1 MLFSRASHPAS
12 AAFAATLG
20 ALLGRAP
27 GRGVEAQEQQ
37 KLPGQPHPSK
47 FDVAADTGHKLR
59 LLKTQDPCL
68 PRHGPL
74 RLFTG
79 NAHPQLA
86 RAIAEHLDI
95 GISEATVERF
105 NCGEINVEILET
117 VHDSDVFVVQPTCNG
132 GLGPQEHL
140 MELLI
145 MLDAIRRGAANR
157 ITAVVP
163 LYGYA
168 RQNSK
173 EKSRVP
179 ITAKLVTDLL
189 AVAGAHRVVTV
200 ELHAPQIQGF
210 SDYPVDNMYAGSLLA
225 LEVERLLQEKG
236 VSRDD
241 VVVVS
246 PDVGGAKRAA
256 ALSKKLCAP
265 LAIFSRQRRRAT
277 AKDEV
282 DLVGEVTGKFC
293 VIIDGIADT
302 GDTLC
307 VAANKLKARGASTVI
322 ALVVHGVFSDPA
334 CQKITDSA
342 LELVVVTD
350 TIPMGDK
357 VARCPKLKV
366 VSIAPMLA
374 EAIKRIHT
382 GESMSAIFER

>member
-1 MLFSRASHPAS
+1 MFFSKAGRPAS
-12 AAFAATLG
+12 IAFATSLG
-20 ALLGRAP
+20 ALLRRAPP
-27 GRGVEAQEQQ
+27 GRGVEAQEAKDSHGDFSHQ
-37 KLPGQPHPSK
+37 
-47 FDVAADTGHKLR
+47 LR
-59 LLKTQDPCL
+59 PMKTQESSF

-74 RLFTG
+74 CLFTG

-86 RAIAEHLDI
+86 KAISQQLGINMRAC
-95 GISEATVERF
+95 TVNRF
-105 NCGEINVEILET
+105 NCGEINVEIAET
-117 VHDSDVFVVQPTCNG
+117 VHDCDVFVVQPTCNG

-145 MLDAIRRGAANR
+145 MLDATRRGAANR
-157 ITAVVP
+157 ITAVIP
-163 LYGYA
+163 IFGYA

-189 AVAGAHRVVTV
+189 QVAGAHRVVTV

-210 SDYPVDNMYAGSLLA
+210 ADFPIDNMYAGNLLA
-225 LEVERLLQEKG
+225 AEVEKLMEEKG
-236 VSRDD
+236 VNRDD

-282 DLVGEVTGKFC
+282 DLVGEVEGKFC

-307 VAANKLKARGASTVI
+307 VAANKLKAKGAKSVI
-322 ALVVHGVFSDPA
+322 GLVVHGVFSDPA
-334 CQKITDSA
+334 CDKMNESA
-342 LELVVVTD
+342 LELVLVTD
-350 TIPMGDK
+350 TIPMDDK
-357 VARCPKLKV
+357 VAKCPKLKV

-374 EAIKRIHT
+374 EAIQRIHT